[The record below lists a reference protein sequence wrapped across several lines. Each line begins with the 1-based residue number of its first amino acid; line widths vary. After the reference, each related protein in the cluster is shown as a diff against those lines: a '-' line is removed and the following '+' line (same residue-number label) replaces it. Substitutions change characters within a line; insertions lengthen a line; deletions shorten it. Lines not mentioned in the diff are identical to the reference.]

1 MNAVTD
7 KELDAFYGVEATP
20 YEIAHAC
27 TKAVRALDIDD
38 FNDVIAEN
46 VEQFKCAMSDGNT
59 GELYALFASYL
70 KDTAARRASMDV
82 YGRVGVITAADISLG
97 AL

>member
-1 MNAVTD
+1 MNAVTNA
-7 KELDAFYGVEATP
+7 ELDAFYGKEATQ

-27 TKAVRALDIDD
+27 TKAVRALDADD
-38 FNDVIAEN
+38 FADVIHAN
-46 VEQFKCAMSDGNT
+46 VNQFKAAISDGNT
-59 GELYALFASYL
+59 GELYALFASVL